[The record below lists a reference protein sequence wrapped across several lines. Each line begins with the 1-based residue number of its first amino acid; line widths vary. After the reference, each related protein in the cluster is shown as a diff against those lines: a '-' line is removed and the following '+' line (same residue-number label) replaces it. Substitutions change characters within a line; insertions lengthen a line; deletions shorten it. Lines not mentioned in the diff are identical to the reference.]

1 MRAPIDSQLLARP
14 GLSLRPLLL
23 RSRLLCIA
31 ERTAGERPTL
41 GISEVDRLRRRTRA
55 DRHATSFPLIA
66 LGAIGFHYASLRSPI
81 IPLWYGLPLAF
92 VIVWALQWRNEQLRG
107 VGPGRDD
114 LLIIAFGVFLFTSFV
129 ASPISTAFL
138 FERWRLRDAV
148 LYLPSAVGLGTVAS
162 RQRNAT
168 ILAMSVLLFV
178 GLCVASEIK
187 GQFTIDDQV
196 IAVEV
201 LVMQLLFGVMT
212 AVGFL
217 AYRRELAH
225 SNP

>member
-1 MRAPIDSQLLARP
+1 
-14 GLSLRPLLL
+14 
-23 RSRLLCIA
+23 
-31 ERTAGERPTL
+31 
-41 GISEVDRLRRRTRA
+41 
-55 DRHATSFPLIA
+55 
-66 LGAIGFHYASLRSPI
+66 
-81 IPLWYGLPLAF
+81 
-92 VIVWALQWRNEQLRG
+92 
-107 VGPGRDD
+107 
-114 LLIIAFGVFLFTSFV
+114 
-129 ASPISTAFL
+129 
-138 FERWRLRDAV
+138 V